1 MRVTISHKKPKAE
14 VIKLVDQNVN
24 DMLRGLATGPVQIA
38 DMERSWKGDV
48 MSFAFKAK
56 AGFFTVPI
64 AGTIEVTDTEVIIDV
79 DLPAFITNILP
90 EEKLR
95 TSLEGRIRG
104 YIA

>member
-1 MRVTISHKKPKAE
+1 MRVTISHKKPKQE
-14 VIKLVDQNVN
+14 VIRIVDQNVN
-24 DMLRGLATGPVQIA
+24 EMLRGLASGPVQIA
-38 DMERSWKGDV
+38 EMERSWNGDV

-56 AGFFTVPI
+56 AGFLTVPI
-64 AGTIEVTDTEVIIDV
+64 SGSIQVTDTEVIIDV

-95 TSLEGRIRG
+95 TSLEGKVRG